1 MRKKYN
7 NKIYNFGFIVLL
19 ALLFVSG
26 YTYILQRMYSESIL
40 ENTISENSSRTD
52 AMYESVENAL
62 NKDDFTKINT
72 KSDMDTKVYK
82 DLQSRLNEYRNM
94 NSARYFY
101 TAKRN
106 NEGKLVYVV
115 DGLDL
120 QAKDFAYPGTYIEKE
135 MIPYISRALKGE
147 FVYSQNIIDTTWG
160 HIFTA
165 CYPIHENGNT
175 GKIVGAL
182 CIEMDMEPTYSFIE
196 KRNHVALVA
205 ALIGASVVVFMM
217 ICACIYLQSE
227 HRKREERER
236 LLKEAADAAKK
247 ADRAK
252 STFLFNMSH
261 DIRTPMN
268 AIIGYVNLIKKHIH
282 DSERIQQYIDN
293 IEICSEKL
301 LSLLN
306 NVLDLAR
313 IESNKIS
320 IEQKAVDIKEV
331 FQSCI
336 LMFQNNIDEKKQT
349 FSITTNL
356 KYPYVYVDEI
366 HFSEIVMNIM
376 SNAIKYTE
384 RDGHIDCNLCQR
396 IAENKGYCYTIF
408 SIQDNG
414 IGMSEEY
421 VKDIFEIFSRERN
434 STQSGVAG
442 SGLGMSIVKKLVD
455 LMNGDIQIDSKI
467 GKGSRFTI
475 SIPTQIATKE
485 QIPSKI
491 EDVNF
496 STEKLVDKRI
506 LLAEDNDL
514 NAQIAMELLQEKKI
528 HVDRCKNGLECV
540 EKMETFEDGYYDL
553 ILMDIQ
559 MPIMDGYEA
568 TKCIRSLKNKKK
580 ASIPIVAMT
589 ANAFAED
596 KEHALQVGMN
606 DHVAKPIDINK
617 LLEVMRK
624 YIKDKQIEKG

>member
-1 MRKKYN
+1 MQKKYN
-7 NKIYNFGFIVLL
+7 NRIYNFGLIVLL
-19 ALLFVSG
+19 VLLFVSG

-40 ENTISENSSRTD
+40 ENTISENSARTD

-62 NKDDFTKINT
+62 NKENFTKINT

-94 NSARYFY
+94 NSTRYFY

-175 GKIVGAL
+175 GKIIGAL

-205 ALIGASVVVFMM
+205 ALIGAGIVTIIMVL
-217 ICACIYLQSE
+217 ACIYLQRE
-227 HRKREERER
+227 HKKREERER
-236 LLKEAADAAKK
+236 LLQEAADAAKK
-247 ADRAK
+247 ADQAK

-282 DSERIQQYIDN
+282 DSERIQQYVDN

-313 IESNKIS
+313 IESNKIH
-320 IEQKAVDIKEV
+320 IEQSAVDIKEV

-336 LMFQNNIDEKKQT
+336 LMFQNDIDEKKQT
-349 FSITTNL
+349 ISITTNL
-356 KYPYVYVDEI
+356 KNPYVYIDEI
-366 HFSEIVMNIM
+366 YFSEIVMNIM
-376 SNAIKYTE
+376 SNAIKYTKN
-384 RDGHIDCNLCQR
+384 DGHIDCSLYQR
-396 IAENKGYCYTIF
+396 IAENKECCYTIF
-408 SIQDNG
+408 SIQDDG
-414 IGMSEEY
+414 IGMSKEY

-455 LMNGDIQIDSKI
+455 LMDGDIKIDSKL
-467 GKGSRFTI
+467 GKGSRFTV

-485 QIPSKI
+485 KVPSKL
-491 EDVNF
+491 EDVSF
-496 STEKLVDKRI
+496 SAEKLVNKRI

-540 EKMETFEDGYYDL
+540 EKIETIEDGYYDL

-568 TKCIRSLKNKKK
+568 TKRIRSLKNQKK

-617 LLEVMRK
+617 LLEVMQN
-624 YIKDKQIEKG
+624 I